1 MVRITCLSVPYPA
14 LFATCCLRN
23 IFSRLSVIFSQSA
36 AALDDEGPPPA
47 GPPPPPPAGPPGPP
61 GPPARPP
68 GPPGPPADPPG
79 PPGPPAPAA
88 ANGRHVYAELHP
100 YTTCVQ
106 VLRLQHFPSS
116 CPAAPPRP
124 PPPSPP
130 PYAGRRGRYRGRYR
144 GRRAGRGRRRGAGP
158 RGHTTTVSLIV
169 DKHCNNWVT
178 IKCLSCRLQTAKLS

>member
-1 MVRITCLSVPYPA
+1 MVGITCLSVPCATYSA

-36 AALDDEGPPPA
+36 AALADEGPPPA

-61 GPPARPP
+61 GPPAD
-68 GPPGPPADPPG
+68 PPGPPAG
-79 PPGPPAPAA
+79 PHPPAPAA

-106 VLRLQHFPSS
+106 VSRLQHFPSS
-116 CPAAPPRP
+116 CPAAPPILPPRP

-144 GRRAGRGRRRGAGP
+144 GRRAGRGRRRGDP
-158 RGHTTTVSLIV
+158 RGHATTVSLIV

-178 IKCLSCRLQTAKLS
+178 IKCLSCRLQTAKLL

>member
-130 PYAGRRGRYRGRYR
+130 PYAGRRGKYRGRYR
-144 GRRAGRGRRRGAGP
+144 GRRAGRGRRRGDP
-158 RGHTTTVSLIV
+158 RGHATTVSFIV